1 MPFDTYGVRMN
12 ISIKA
17 KSSSGDSFYTVDF
30 FVKEDVLSVLC
41 DCPAGEWGKFC
52 KHKWQLLNGDQ
63 DMLADPEQAEKLLP
77 ITKLAAE
84 KGVGNLYKDVEDL
97 EAQKKAL
104 TKDQKKAKNALK
116 KTLSKKATLD
126 EVEFAAANEPVS
138 EIDLRIA
145 YISYLMAKEKEIVE
159 NKLKNGF

>member
-1 MPFDTYGVRMN
+1 MN

-17 KSSSGDSFYTVDF
+17 KSSSGDGFYTVDF

-77 ITKLAAE
+77 ITELATK
-84 KGVGNLYKDVEDL
+84 KGVEGLYKDVEDL

-116 KTLSKKATLD
+116 KVLSKKVTL
-126 EVEFAAANEPVS
+126 EEAEFAAANEPAA
-138 EIDLRIA
+138 EIDLKIA
-145 YISYLMAKEKEIVE
+145 YISYLLVKEKEIVE
-159 NKLKNGF
+159 GKLKNGF